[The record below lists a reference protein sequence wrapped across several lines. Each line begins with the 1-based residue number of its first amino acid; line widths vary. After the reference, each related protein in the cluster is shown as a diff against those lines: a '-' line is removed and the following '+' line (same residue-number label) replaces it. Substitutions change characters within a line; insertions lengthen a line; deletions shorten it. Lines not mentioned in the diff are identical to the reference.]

1 MIVYE
6 DDRFLIESCN
16 SCPIPGYMILLV
28 KGGETSISDLD
39 AETAGRLGFM
49 LSMAT
54 KAIQDAIKPERV
66 YCLAF
71 GEGSPEVHFHLFPR
85 TGWLLEAYQKAT
97 HTEKDAIDGP
107 ILFQWAR
114 TNLGSGMETLI
125 PGMDATTFASQE
137 RTIIDTFKALLEME
151 SARGKE

>member
-66 YCLAF
+66 YCLTF

-85 TGWLLEAYQKAT
+85 TRWLLEAYQKAT

-107 ILFQWAR
+107 RLFHWAR
-114 TNLGSGMETLI
+114 THLGSGMETLM
-125 PGMDATTFASQE
+125 PDMNATIFVNQAQ
-137 RTIIDTFKALLEME
+137 IIIGSLNALLEMG
-151 SARGKE
+151 SATGRE

>member
-1 MIVYE
+1 MKIYE
-6 DDRFLIESCN
+6 DDRFLIENCA
-16 SCPIPGYMILLV
+16 SCPLPGYLILKV
-28 KGGETSISDLD
+28 KDGCKSIGHLD
-39 AETAGRLGFM
+39 AETAGRLGLM

-85 TGWLLEAYQKAT
+85 TRWLLEAYQKAT

-107 ILFQWAR
+107 RLFQWAR
-114 TNLGSGMETLI
+114 THLGSGMETLM
-125 PGMDATTFASQE
+125 PDMDATTFVRQAKQ
-137 RTIIDTFKALLEME
+137 
-151 SARGKE
+151 